1 MLAAAEPRRLRRWIR
16 RKRLVLQDDDTAPPC
31 HHMRRR
37 LVVDNP
43 KGIAGATFLGLEIA
57 RIDTIFMVSFLR
69 GVWEACVCVPRGSQ
83 PNGGTNVRVIP
94 EQLFLKRDTRES
106 RPEEAFVSFRPEG

>member
-1 MLAAAEPRRLRRWIR
+1 M
-16 RKRLVLQDDDTAPPC
+16 PPC

-43 KGIAGATFLGLEIA
+43 KGSAGAPFLGLEIP

-83 PNGGTNVRVIP
+83 PNGGTNVRAIP
-94 EQLFLKRDTRES
+94 EQLFLKWDTRES
-106 RPEEAFVSFRPEG
+106 RPEEAFVPFRPEGYSG

>member
-1 MLAAAEPRRLRRWIR
+1 MYPRKGAPALPLGLSTIR
-16 RKRLVLQDDDTAPPC
+16 RKRLVLQDDDTVSPC

-43 KGIAGATFLGLEIA
+43 KGSAGAPFLGLEIA

-69 GVWEACVCVPRGSQ
+69 GGWEACVCVLRGSQ
-83 PNGGTNVRVIP
+83 PNGGTNV
-94 EQLFLKRDTRES
+94 
-106 RPEEAFVSFRPEG
+106 